1 MAELRPLHAI
11 RYDAARVGS
20 LADVV
25 APPYDAISPEV
36 LARLYA
42 RSPYN
47 AVRLILN
54 RDRDP
59 HAAASG
65 ELRAWLENGILRTD
79 PQPAFYFY
87 AQTFELAGRGV
98 LTRDGVI
105 GAMRLEEFGSGH
117 VCPHER
123 TMAAPKADRLRLL
136 QACRANLSAI
146 FGVVSRPDMMLR
158 DLVGTAVAGP
168 PEVDLCDDAGVQH
181 RLWRIGDPAV
191 QRACAGFV
199 RDQPVVI
206 ADGHHRYETALEYR
220 SLMRRLHPEAGADA
234 PFEFVLTCISNTEE
248 PGLVVLPTHRILP
261 KVRPADVRD
270 TIGALSEVFETITYR
285 TAERQAFLADLGRH
299 ELRIGCALA
308 DELVLL
314 TLRGDPERLLARTA
328 PAMRRVGV
336 VMLHE
341 LVLSRLAGTDPAD
354 IVYTHDDGE
363 ALAAVASARAGA
375 ALLVRAPTPQEM
387 RAACLAGET
396 MPQKSTYFY
405 PKLLTGLVFRSLDS

>member
-1 MAELRPLHAI
+1 
-11 RYDAARVGS
+11 
-20 LADVV
+20 
-25 APPYDAISPEV
+25 
-36 LARLYA
+36 LYA

-54 RDRDP
+54 RDKDP
-59 HAAASG
+59 HAEASR
-65 ELRAWLENGILRTD
+65 ELRAWLKDGILRTD
-79 PQPAFYFY
+79 PEAAFYFY
-87 AQTFELAGRGV
+87 AQTFEVAGRGV
-98 LTRDGVI
+98 LTRDGII

-123 TMAAPKADRLRLL
+123 TMEAPKADRLRLL
-136 QACRANLSAI
+136 EACRANLSAI
-146 FGVVSRPDMMLR
+146 FGVVSRPDLTLR
-158 DLVGTAVAGP
+158 DVVGAAAAGP
-168 PEVDLCDDAGVQH
+168 PEVDLRDDAGVQH

-220 SLMRRLHPEAGADA
+220 NRMRRAHPDAGADA

-261 KVRPADVRD
+261 KVRPADVRN
-270 TIGALSEVFETITYR
+270 TIAALGEVFEAIAYR
-285 TAERQAFLADLGRH
+285 TAERQAFLAELGRH

-314 TLRGDPERLLARTA
+314 TLRGDPARLLARTA
-328 PAMRRVGV
+328 PALRRLGV
-336 VMLHE
+336 VILHE
-341 LVLSRLAGTDPAD
+341 LVLSRLAGTDPAE

-363 ALAAVASARAGA
+363 ALAAVAGARAGA
-375 ALLVRAPTPQEM
+375 AFLVRAPTPQEM

-405 PKLLTGLVFRSLDS
+405 PKLLTGLVFRSLD